1 MSEIKSLRDL
11 GIWII
16 SKPGKAASGIT
27 GTWRTFRPVIN
38 RGKCNK
44 CMVCWLY
51 CPEGVI
57 SRDVNGYPRI
67 DYEFCK
73 GCGIC
78 AYECRV
84 KAIDMVEEVR

>member
-1 MSEIKSLRDL
+1 MSEVKSLRDL
-11 GIWII
+11 GIWVI

-57 SRDVNGYPRI
+57 SKDAMVILGLIMSSVRDVVYVLMNVGLRL
-67 DYEFCK
+67 
-73 GCGIC
+73 
-78 AYECRV
+78 
-84 KAIDMVEEVR
+84 